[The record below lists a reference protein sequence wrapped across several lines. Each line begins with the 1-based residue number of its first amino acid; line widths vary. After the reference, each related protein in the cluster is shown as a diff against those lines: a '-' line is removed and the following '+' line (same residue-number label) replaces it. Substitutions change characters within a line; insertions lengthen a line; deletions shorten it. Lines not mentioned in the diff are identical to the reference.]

1 MSSFEV
7 AISTVLLH
15 EGMSS
20 DDAADRGGPTHY
32 GISLRFLKTL
42 DELET
47 EGFLAGDLNHDG
59 QIDVQ
64 DIQSL
69 GRTGALALYRRYWWE
84 PYGYARIAHQV
95 IATKVLDLTVN
106 MGAKASHRCLQRAIR
121 AVSGLCLVE
130 DGILGSKTLRAVN
143 DLNPEAL
150 LAAYRSEAA
159 GYYRS
164 LHQPHFEKGWFNRA
178 YA

>member
-1 MSSFEV
+1 MSTFEA

-15 EGMSS
+15 EGLTS
-20 DDAADRGGPTHY
+20 DDTEDHGGPTHY

-47 EGFLAGDLNHDG
+47 EGFLVGDLNHDG

-69 GRTGALALYRRYWWE
+69 GRAGAMTLYRTYWWE
-84 PYGYARIAHQV
+84 RYGYDRIRDQAL
-95 IATKVLDLTVN
+95 ATKVLDLSVN
-106 MGAKASHRCLQRAIR
+106 MGAKASHRCLQCAVR
-121 AVSGLCLVE
+121 AVIGLCLVE
-130 DGILGSKTLRAVN
+130 DGVLGPQTLTAVN
-143 DLNPEAL
+143 TLNRDAL

-164 LHQPHFEKGWFNRA
+164 LHQPHFEKGWLNRA

>member
-1 MSSFEV
+1 MSSFEA
-7 AISTVLLH
+7 AIDTLLLH
-15 EGMSS
+15 EGVGGNAQ
-20 DDAADRGGPTHY
+20 DPGGPTHY

-42 DELET
+42 AELEAD
-47 EGFLAGDLNHDG
+47 GFLAGDINHDG

-69 GRTGALALYRRYWWE
+69 GHRDAIALYRTYWWT
-84 PYGYARIAHQV
+84 PYRYDQIQHQAM
-95 IATKVLDLTVN
+95 ATKVFDLTVN
-106 MGAKASHRCLQRAIR
+106 MGAQASHRCLQRAVR

-130 DGILGSKTLRAVN
+130 DGVLGPQTLQAVN
-143 DLNPEAL
+143 DLNPQTL

-164 LHQPHFEKGWFNRA
+164 LHQRPFEKGWLNRA